1 MDYLLSLCKVKNKSM
16 WKECI
21 KGYEISSSGEVRNAE
36 SGRVLKHGKNSRGF
50 HRITIKNKHYAIH
63 RLMAIA
69 FLPNPKGLP
78 NVIIK
83 DLDKEHLTIS
93 NLEWSVEHKLYALQ
107 SIKDRRIGNC
117 KLTAGMIKAI
127 QFNRKMAAKDLANMY
142 NVSVS
147 TIYALRKGK
156 NVKRFDK

>member
-1 MDYLLSLCKVKNKSM
+1 M

-21 KGYEISSSGEVRNAE
+21 KGYEISSSGEVRNAD

-83 DLDKEHLTIS
+83 DLDKEHLVVS
-93 NLEWSVEHKLYALQ
+93 NLAWDIEHNVYALQ
-107 SIKDRRIGNC
+107 SVKDRRVGNC
-117 KLTAGMIKAI
+117 KLTVGMLKSI
-127 QFNRKMAAKDLANMY
+127 QYNKGMSAKYLAKMY
-142 NVSVS
+142 NVSIS

-156 NVKRFDK
+156 NVKRLEMD